1 MPIRITLSSFE
12 YDRNLIGGAGVYALE
27 LSRWLERYCALSVYS
42 CAAYQTPPDAFAA
55 AWCGRGASNVTY
67 KRLPKLLR
75 HHGVMAFYYYALF
88 QQRPKEGDVYLVND
102 LSPGVAPY
110 RNQPIVQ
117 IAHHLPSSELNQPS
131 VSAKARVG
139 LTLLASLERRAF
151 KRARVIICQS
161 KDTMQRTRL
170 RYPEEAGKLTMI
182 PNGVDVELFKPADD
196 ERTDDGSVD
205 TPVILCV
212 ARGLEAR
219 KGISHLIEAFA
230 ATQRVTDAKL
240 IIIGKD
246 SQGLKRHFL
255 ARVRALG
262 VANAVTFIDSVSLND
277 LIDLYRRAT
286 LTVVPSLLEGFSKP
300 ALESMA
306 CGTPVIGSA
315 VGAMPELVDE
325 GSGVLVPPGDTG
337 SLTAALLDLLRDVG
351 RTTRMGVAARGRV
364 IACFA
369 WDVIARK
376 VLDVCE
382 TAASG

>member
-1 MPIRITLSSFE
+1 MPIRIALSSFE

-27 LSRWLERYCALSVYS
+27 LSRWLERYCTLSVCS
-42 CAAYQTPPDAFAA
+42 CAAYQTPPDTFAA
-55 AWCGRGASNVTY
+55 AWYGRGAPNVTY
-67 KRLPKLLR
+67 KRLPRLLR

-117 IAHHLPSSELNQPS
+117 IAHHLSSSELSQPS
-131 VSAKARVG
+131 VSTKARVG

-151 KRARVIICQS
+151 KQARVIICQS

-170 RYPEEAGKLTMI
+170 RYPEEADKLTMI
-182 PNGVDVELFKPADD
+182 PNGVDVELFKPVDD
-196 ERTDDGSVD
+196 ERTDNGGVG
-205 TPVILCV
+205 TPFILCV

-230 ATQRVTDAKL
+230 ATQRVTGAKL

-246 SQGLKRHFL
+246 SQGLKRHIL
-255 ARVRALG
+255 GRVRALG
-262 VANAVTFIDSVSLND
+262 VANAITFIDSVSLND

-286 LTVVPSLLEGFSKP
+286 LTVVPSLLEGFSRP

-325 GSGVLVPPGDTG
+325 RSGVLVPPGDTQ
-337 SLTAALLDLLRDVG
+337 SLSAALVDLLRDTE
-351 RTTRMGVAARGRV
+351 RTTHMGVAARGRA
-364 IACFA
+364 IAYFA